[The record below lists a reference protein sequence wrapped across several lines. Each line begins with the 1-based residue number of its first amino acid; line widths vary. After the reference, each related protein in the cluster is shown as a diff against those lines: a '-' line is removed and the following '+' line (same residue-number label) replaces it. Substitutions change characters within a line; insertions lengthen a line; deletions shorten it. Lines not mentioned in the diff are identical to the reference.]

1 MLGCIIVI
9 SALFVILIDYL
20 VARKFEKIAN
30 MKGYYGYFWWCFW
43 LTFTGYLMVIALP
56 VKTSVKSDETLIK
69 SNNNNLFNDDLPEI

>member
-9 SALFVILIDYL
+9 AAFFFAIPIDYL
-20 VARKFEKIAN
+20 VARKFEEIAN

-69 SNNNNLFNDDLPEI
+69 SNNNLFNDDLPEI